1 MKGKTK
7 GVGDERAT
15 AAALLFSG
23 TRGWLRWLKIFARP
37 DSSRVE
43 YSLLL
48 PPFPLCRFLFDME
61 KKKKRRNIMRRSDG
75 QSFQPS
81 IRPLSFALLYALL
94 CSPFF
99 PSFSTI
105 SGIALETRRLLS
117 PRIFRPLSPCTRSCI
132 SFLSR
137 VVPLKQIVPIASAT
151 SEGER
156 KERRKERMDSDR
168 IKCE

>member
-1 MKGKTK
+1 MPVNFDSREREREDYKEKVEGRKRQRGRVKGKTK

-61 KKKKRRNIMRRSDG
+61 KKKKEEI
-75 QSFQPS
+75 
-81 IRPLSFALLYALL
+81 
-94 CSPFF
+94 
-99 PSFSTI
+99 
-105 SGIALETRRLLS
+105 
-117 PRIFRPLSPCTRSCI
+117 
-132 SFLSR
+132 
-137 VVPLKQIVPIASAT
+137 
-151 SEGER
+151 
-156 KERRKERMDSDR
+156 
-168 IKCE
+168 